1 MPRALWYPAA
11 MTNYRTTRRG
21 LLSGAGALALAGC
34 SAEPA
39 SAGEAQYAG
48 SPFREISDAEW
59 RRRLGDASWR
69 VLRHERTE
77 RAFSSP
83 LVEEHRRGT
92 FICRGCEL
100 PLFRSDWKFDSGTG
114 WPSFDR
120 VINANIGTKR
130 DLVLLIP
137 RTEYHCARC
146 LGHQGHIFRG
156 EGFTRRDI
164 RYCNNGLALSFVA
177 A

>member
-1 MPRALWYPAA
+1 MNDFG
-11 MTNYRTTRRG
+11 MSRRG
-21 LLSGAGALALAGC
+21 WL
-34 SAEPA
+34 A
-39 SAGEAQYAG
+39 SAGGLALSACTAEPVSADEARYAD
-48 SPFREISDAEW
+48 SPFRRISDAEW
-59 RRRLGDASWR
+59 RRRLGDDAYR
-69 VLRHERTE
+69 VLRREHTE

-83 LVEEHRRGT
+83 LTNEHRRGT
-92 FICRGCEL
+92 FVCRGCEL
-100 PLFRSDWKFDSGTG
+100 PLFRSEWKFDSGTG

-120 VINANIGTKR
+120 VMRENIGTKR

-164 RYCNNGLALSFVA
+164 RYCNNGLALSFVPA
-177 A
+177 